1 MSDPLSEQL
10 WRHRLALHW
19 DIPFDALRALLPAGV
34 EPLPVDGRCWVT
46 LQAMTV
52 EEATIRAPLPLP
64 SLPPFHQV
72 EVRTLVSRK
81 GEAGLWA
88 LSVDNSSEVV
98 IAGARLAFRLELL
111 SSDITLECEGGEEPT
126 CHLAARRRTP
136 DPVSAR
142 ISWRAVPPERVAGRG
157 TLQEALLG
165 VPVVFA
171 RSEGALYRTRM
182 EQEPLRVRKAE
193 VLSLE
198 ETYLWAAG
206 IPRPAA
212 GPVADA
218 IETSRVR
225 IYPPERVE

>member
-1 MSDPLSEQL
+1 MADHLSEQL

-19 DIPFDALRALLPAGV
+19 DVPFDAVRGLLPAGV
-34 EPLPVDGRCWVT
+34 EPLPVDGHCWVT
-46 LQAMTV
+46 LQAMSV
-52 EEATIRAPLPLP
+52 EEATINTPLPLP
-64 SLPPFHQV
+64 SLPLFHQV

-88 LSVDNSSEVV
+88 LSIDNSSEAV
-98 IAGARLAFRLELL
+98 ITGAKMAFRLDLL
-111 SSDITLECEGGEEPT
+111 SADITLECEGGEEPT

-142 ISWRAVPPERVAGRG
+142 IAWRAIPPDRVVGHG

-171 RSEGALYRTRM
+171 RSEGALYRTRV
-182 EQEPLRVRKAE
+182 EHEPVRVRKAE
-193 VLSLE
+193 LLE
-198 ETYLWAAG
+198 LDETYLWAAG
-206 IPRPAA
+206 ITRPPA

-218 IETSRVR
+218 IETTRVR
-225 IYPPERVE
+225 VYPPERIE